1 MKMKVKKKNVHRNI
15 QDKNVHGNMLDKNN
29 NNDSAF

>member
-15 QDKNVHGNMLDKNN
+15 QDKNVHRNMLDKNN